1 MHALGHGSLYGSK
14 GSGYM
19 NEETLISVDQLTL
32 RIPAVRSRARSLRAN
47 PLSLLADF
55 YMPRQG
61 KREVRTLIHDLSFEV
76 QDGHRLAL
84 IGPNGAGKT
93 TLLRLLAG
101 SVFPS
106 RGTIVTR
113 GKVRA
118 LLNVSLGLQGAA
130 TGLENIYLRGL
141 SMGFTLAEIRSMAP
155 EIVEFSELGDA
166 IYDSMQTYSAG
177 MRARLAFSIVT
188 ARAPNILLMDEWIS
202 AGDKHFV
209 EKARERLRAQV
220 SVCRALVL
228 ASHSEEVVSEICTHG
243 MVLKCGRMIFY
254 GKIDDALNF
263 YDQMKPTNSEPRRVN

>member
-1 MHALGHGSLYGSK
+1 MHALGHGSRCGSK
-14 GSGYM
+14 GLGYM
-19 NEETLISVDQLTL
+19 SKEHLISVDRLTL
-32 RIPAVRSRARSLRAN
+32 RIPAVRNRATSLRAN
-47 PLSLLADF
+47 PLSLLVDF

-61 KREVRTLIHDLSFEV
+61 KREVRTIIDDLSFEV
-76 QDGHRLAL
+76 QDGNRLAL
-84 IGPNGAGKT
+84 IGPNGAGKS

-101 SVFPS
+101 SVFPT

-141 SMGFTLAEIRSMAP
+141 SMGFTLAEIRSMVP

-177 MRARLAFSIVT
+177 MRARLSFAIVT
-188 ARAPNILLMDEWIS
+188 ARVPNILLMDEWIS

-209 EKARERLRAQV
+209 EKAQERLEAQI

-228 ASHSEEVVSEICTHG
+228 ASHSEKVVREICTHG
-243 MVLKCGRMIFY
+243 LVLSSGRMIFY

-263 YDQMKPTNSEPRRVN
+263 YDQMKPTNSASRRVN

>member
-1 MHALGHGSLYGSK
+1 
-14 GSGYM
+14 
-19 NEETLISVDQLTL
+19 
-32 RIPAVRSRARSLRAN
+32 
-47 PLSLLADF
+47 
-55 YMPRQG
+55 MPRHG

-106 RGTIVTR
+106 RGTIITR
-113 GKVRA
+113 GKVRG

-141 SMGFTLAEIRSMAP
+141 SMGVPLAEIRSRFP

-188 ARAPNILLMDEWIS
+188 ARPPN
-202 AGDKHFV
+202 
-209 EKARERLRAQV
+209 
-220 SVCRALVL
+220 VL
-228 ASHSEEVVSEICTHG
+228 
-243 MVLKCGRMIFY
+243 
-254 GKIDDALNF
+254 
-263 YDQMKPTNSEPRRVN
+263 